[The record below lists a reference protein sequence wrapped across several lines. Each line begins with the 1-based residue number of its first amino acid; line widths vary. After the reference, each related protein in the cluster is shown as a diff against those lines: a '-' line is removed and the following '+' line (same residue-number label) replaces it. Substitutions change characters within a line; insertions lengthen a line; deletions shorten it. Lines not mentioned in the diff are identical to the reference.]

1 MNILIINGSARVNGA
16 CKFIADELSKKLS
29 LKEGIT
35 VTIFSL
41 AEKNIQFCHGC
52 VKCCV
57 DEKVYCFIKDD
68 IHEAHKLVEKADS
81 IVYVSPIYECFI
93 PGILKNF
100 FDRTNYYTSFFKL
113 AGKPMNLILCGAQPL
128 DGETKEF
135 SNRHVVANIN
145 DFFKNYS
152 VITHTC
158 YRFLNFFQVT
168 SHRSKKL
175 SCGKEKFEKELDR
188 ISKIILLQKIDKQL
202 LESGKNAY
210 IIPEE

>member
-1 MNILIINGSARVNGA
+1 MNILIINGSARVGGA

-29 LKEGIT
+29 LKKGVVVT
-35 VTIFSL
+35 VFSL

-57 DEKVYCFIKDD
+57 SENSYCFIKDD
-68 IHEAHKLVEKADS
+68 VYEANKLLEEADS

-93 PGILKNF
+93 SGILKNF
-100 FDRTNYYTSFFKL
+100 LDRINYYTSFFKL
-113 AGKPMNLILCGAQPL
+113 AGKHINLILCGAQPL
-128 DGETKEF
+128 DGGTKEF
-135 SNRHVVANIN
+135 SNRHVVSNIGE
-145 DFFKNYS
+145 FFKNYC

-158 YRFLNFFQVT
+158 YHFLNFFHVT

-175 SCGKEKFEKELDR
+175 SCGKERFEKELNKF
-188 ISKIILLQKIDKQL
+188 SKMILSQKIDKKL
-202 LESGKNAY
+202 FESGKNPY